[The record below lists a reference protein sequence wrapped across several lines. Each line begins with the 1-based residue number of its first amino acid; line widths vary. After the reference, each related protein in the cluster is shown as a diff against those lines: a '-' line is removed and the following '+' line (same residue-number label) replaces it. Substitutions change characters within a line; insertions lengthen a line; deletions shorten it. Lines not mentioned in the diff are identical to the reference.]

1 MANSLLTPSIIT
13 KEALAILHQKLNFI
27 GTINRQYDDQYAQ
40 SGAKIGSDL
49 KIRLPNE
56 FTVRTGATL
65 SSQDVTEQSVTLSVG
80 TQKGVDFTFSSQEL
94 SLTIDEFKAR
104 YIEPAMAVLAAN
116 IESDA
121 FSMSKDVFNFVNG
134 VVIIH

>member
-40 SGAKIGSDL
+40 AGAKIGSDL

-56 FTVRTGATL
+56 FTVRTGASL

-94 SLTIDEFKAR
+94 TLTIDEFKAR
-104 YIEPAMAVLAAN
+104 YL
-116 IESDA
+116 SL
-121 FSMSKDVFNFVNG
+121 
-134 VVIIH
+134 IHI

>member
-121 FSMSKDVFNFVNG
+121 FSMSKDVFLSL
-134 VVIIH
+134 IHI